1 MSETKQRKVRLP
13 NFFEALLPI
22 LVMMGLM
29 IYGLN
34 FSGEVYKDAHMPL
47 VISIV
52 VACIIGCLCG
62 HSFSDMLAGMIERL
76 NATME
81 AILILCT
88 VGLLVAS
95 FIMSGTIPA
104 LIYYGLSADAQAVPP
119 RGCILCAIVAWPVA
133 PPGPPP
139 PPSAS
144 PCWASAP
151 AWASTR
157 HHRRHDHLRAPMWAT
172 SSPPCPTPSTWP
184 PAVSKTR
191 AFLTT

>member
-1 MSETKQRKVRLP
+1 MSNTKQRKVRLP

-34 FSGEVYKDAHMPL
+34 FSNEVYYDAHMPL

-52 VACIIGCLCG
+52 VACIIGCICG

-104 LIYYGLSADAQAVPP
+104 LIYYGLDLLTPKLFLP
-119 RGCILCAIVAWPVA
+119 IGCILCAIVGLACEI
-133 PPGPPP
+133 GR
-139 PPSAS
+139 AS
-144 PCWASAP
+144 C
-151 AWASTR
+151 R
-157 HHRRHDHLRAPMWAT
+157 ER
-172 SSPPCPTPSTWP
+172 
-184 PAVSKTR
+184 VSRTV
-191 AFLTT
+191 

>member
-1 MSETKQRKVRLP
+1 MSNTKQRKVRLP

-34 FSGEVYKDAHMPL
+34 FSNEVYYDAHMPL
-47 VISIV
+47 VVSIV
-52 VACIIGCLCG
+52 VACIIGCICG

-104 LIYYGLSADAQAVPP
+104 LIYYGLD
-119 RGCILCAIVAWPVA
+119 L
-133 PPGPPP
+133 
-139 PPSAS
+139 
-144 PCWASAP
+144 
-151 AWASTR
+151 
-157 HHRRHDHLRAPMWAT
+157 
-172 SSPPCPTPSTWP
+172 
-184 PAVSKTR
+184 
-191 AFLTT
+191 

>member
-1 MSETKQRKVRLP
+1 MSNTKQRKVRLP

-34 FSGEVYKDAHMPL
+34 FSNEVYYDAHMPL
-47 VISIV
+47 VVSIV
-52 VACIIGCLCG
+52 VACIIGCICG

-104 LIYYGLSADAQAVPP
+104 LIYYGLDLLTPKLFLP
-119 RGCILCAIVAWPVA
+119 IGCILCAIVGLACGSSW
-133 PPGPPP
+133 
-139 PPSAS
+139 
-144 PCWASAP
+144 
-151 AWASTR
+151 
-157 HHRRHDHLRAPMWAT
+157 HR
-172 SSPPCPTPSTWP
+172 
-184 PAVSKTR
+184 VQ
-191 AFLTT
+191 

>member
-34 FSGEVYKDAHMPL
+34 FSNEVYYDAHMPL
-47 VISIV
+47 VVSIV
-52 VACIIGCLCG
+52 VACIIGALCG

-104 LIYYGLSADAQAVPP
+104 LIYYGLDLLTPKLFLPV
-119 RGCILCAIVAWPVA
+119 GCILCAIVGLACR
-133 PPGPPP
+133 PP
-139 PPSAS
+139 
-144 PCWASAP
+144 WLR
-151 AWASTR
+151 ASTSI
-157 HHRRHDHLRAPMWAT
+157 LW
-172 SSPPCPTPSTWP
+172 
-184 PAVSKTR
+184 
-191 AFLTT
+191 F

>member
-1 MSETKQRKVRLP
+1 MSNTKQRKVRLP

-34 FSGEVYKDAHMPL
+34 FSNEVYYDAHMPL
-47 VISIV
+47 VVSIV
-52 VACIIGCLCG
+52 VACIIGCICG

-104 LIYYGLSADAQAVPP
+104 LIYYGLDLLTPKLFLP
-119 RGCILCAIVAWPVA
+119 IGCILCAIVGLACGSSWTATATTV
-133 PPGPPP
+133 
-139 PPSAS
+139 S
-144 PCWASAP
+144 PCSVSVL
-151 AWASTR
+151 AWASI
-157 HHRRHDHLRAPMWAT
+157 PP
-172 SSPPCPTPSTWP
+172 SPP
-184 PAVSKTR
+184 V
-191 AFLTT
+191 